1 LKRACYGRAEDSVA
15 GKGKADAGTP
25 SSGPKYVESDEEF
38 AFARTVSRLNHM
50 QTSDY
55 LSSAWADPG
64 KAFICH
70 LESST
75 LQEGDLRR

>member
-1 LKRACYGRAEDSVA
+1 LKRACYGRAEDSA
-15 GKGKADAGTP
+15 AKGKAEAGFP
-25 SSGPKYVESDEEF
+25 STEPKYVESDEEF

-55 LSSAWADPG
+55 LSSPWADPG

-75 LQEGDLRR
+75 LVEGDLRR

>member
-1 LKRACYGRAEDSVA
+1 MKRACYGRAEDSA
-15 GKGKADAGTP
+15 AKGKVE
-25 SSGPKYVESDEEF
+25 SSTGPKYVESDEEF